1 MSTISLLGMTNA
13 SFPDYNCECTIATPR
28 NLHRELFHT
37 QRSKSN
43 GGKRSQT
50 KSVIFVFST
59 VEIRISLRL
68 GHSWRHARNFLQS
81 NFGTVPPRI
90 ICNRYKNPSI
100 YHPPSRPNPPHKFAC
115 NFFLFFF
122 QTIINQLITFS

>member
-1 MSTISLLGMTNA
+1 MLFLYNLIFTNDLHDCLLKQDKVIVAHKGYKLFVENVHDLTLRDDKRFV
-13 SFPDYNCECTIATPR
+13 SSDYNCECTIATPR

-50 KSVIFVFST
+50 RSVIFVFST

-68 GHSWRHARNFLQS
+68 GHSWRHARVSKLFA
-81 NFGTVPPRI
+81 I
-90 ICNRYKNPSI
+90 
-100 YHPPSRPNPPHKFAC
+100 KFW
-115 NFFLFFF
+115 NGPTSHNL
-122 QTIINQLITFS
+122 